1 MGNLDDTISNLI
13 EIEFEKEFKD
23 LEKDN
28 NIIIDK
34 DKLIKK
40 VVSIFNSNKIIFILY
55 LIALNFKMRSD
66 NSSCLFLILLNNPKN
81 KYYYIQIFFEVLE
94 KLKEKNFT
102 KHLEKLLEKF
112 GNEEKDGKIHKEVEE
127 YNKKNFQ

>member
-28 NIIIDK
+28 NKILDK

-66 NSSCLFLILLNNPKN
+66 KSIAYF
-81 KYYYIQIFFEVLE
+81 
-94 KLKEKNFT
+94 
-102 KHLEKLLEKF
+102 
-112 GNEEKDGKIHKEVEE
+112 
-127 YNKKNFQ
+127 